1 MANKIA
7 WALWNMQ
14 ELKEIYPHHGESRMK
29 IKKDDLDNMLL
40 KYKWDLENQ
49 IRESKGMPALA
60 PFNSIEAKP
69 KIMVKQFTREQKKDD
84 SIKGK
89 TLNSFQYPEST
100 HSRQSKPNVFRA
112 RQSNQPDT
120 FRGLQNMT
128 PSPENFFPKRS
139 ADNSRVNTE

>member
-29 IKKDDLDNMLL
+29 IKKDDLNNMLL

-60 PFNSIEAKP
+60 PFKPIEAKP
-69 KIMVKQFTREQKKDD
+69 KIIVQQPTKGQRVND
-84 SIKGK
+84 SIQAKS
-89 TLNSFQYPEST
+89 LNSNQYSEYNY
-100 HSRQSKPNVFRA
+100 SR
-112 RQSNQPDT
+112 
-120 FRGLQNMT
+120 
-128 PSPENFFPKRS
+128 
-139 ADNSRVNTE
+139 